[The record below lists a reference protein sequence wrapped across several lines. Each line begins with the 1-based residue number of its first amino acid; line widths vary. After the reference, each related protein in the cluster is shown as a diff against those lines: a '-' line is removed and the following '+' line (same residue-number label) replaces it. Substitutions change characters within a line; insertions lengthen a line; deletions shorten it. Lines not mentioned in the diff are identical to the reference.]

1 MKHFLNKLLI
11 LFLLILLAALAGMTL
26 PCAAGA
32 EQGGNVTPELHAV
45 AETESDSVVS
55 QVFVNMINRSIER
68 MNAGG
73 DSEEEDPSLAEYPM
87 EERPLAEYGDSPR
100 LRVLDEGGDGGEP
113 NYLVYRESILV
124 IPQAEAAGYTV
135 TYSGDKRTATLT
147 PAVSAEKLA
156 GRTGIALLGDTVT
169 DDTVLIF
176 GGKPEEKDGRLVIPL
191 ADTDSLTMNQLF
203 SDGQLAFSPSVEM
216 SDGGG
221 SGKETGTHG
230 RTESKAS
237 AFPARTTGWRC
248 RWRTCGAADAFRSPD
263 RSTGRTGNGT
273 QRPICRW

>member
-1 MKHFLNKLLI
+1 MKHFRNKLLI
-11 LFLLILLAALAGMTL
+11 LFLLILLAALAGMAL

-124 IPQAEAAGYTV
+124 IPLDEPADVRIDDQILLLV
-135 TYSGDKRTATLT
+135 TCVDK
-147 PAVSAEKLA
+147 
-156 GRTGIALLGDTVT
+156 
-169 DDTVLIF
+169 
-176 GGKPEEKDGRLVIPL
+176 
-191 ADTDSLTMNQLF
+191 DTDRRIVAARRIR
-203 SDGQLAFSPSVEM
+203 DGEEEGQFL
-216 SDGGG
+216 
-221 SGKETGTHG
+221 
-230 RTESKAS
+230 
-237 AFPARTTGWRC
+237 
-248 RWRTCGAADAFRSPD
+248 
-263 RSTGRTGNGT
+263 N
-273 QRPICRW
+273 